1 MFNFQLKV
9 RKPLHVESFCLCK
22 RQSRANKL
30 FVSIYT
36 PFPTLS
42 YSLTDLPSLHKIKK
56 SAETAFSLHFV
67 TISSILLSP
76 IVKRC

>member
-9 RKPLHVESFCLCK
+9 RMPLHVESFCLCK

-36 PFPTLS
+36 PYPTLS

-67 TISSILLSP
+67 TISSVFLSP

>member
-9 RKPLHVESFCLCK
+9 RMPLHVESFCLCK

-36 PFPTLS
+36 PYPTLS
-42 YSLTDLPSLHKIKK
+42 DSLTDLPSLHKIKK

-67 TISSILLSP
+67 TISSVFLPP
-76 IVKRC
+76 IVKHC

>member
-9 RKPLHVESFCLCK
+9 RMPLHIESFCLCK

-30 FVSIYT
+30 FVSIYA
-36 PFPTLS
+36 PFRRFHIRLRT
-42 YSLTDLPSLHKIKK
+42 YHHYIKSK
-56 SAETAFSLHFV
+56 SQQKTAFSLHFV
-67 TISSILLSP
+67 TISSVFLSL

>member
-9 RKPLHVESFCLCK
+9 RMPLHVESFCLCK
-22 RQSRANKL
+22 RQNRANKL

-42 YSLTDLPSLHKIKK
+42 YSLTDLSSLHKIKK

-67 TISSILLSP
+67 TISPVFLSL
-76 IVKRC
+76 IVKHC

>member
-9 RKPLHVESFCLCK
+9 RMPLHVESFCLCK

-42 YSLTDLPSLHKIKK
+42 YSLTDLPSLHKNKK
-56 SAETAFSLHFV
+56 SVETVFSLHFV
-67 TISSILLSP
+67 TISSVFLSL

>member
-9 RKPLHVESFCLCK
+9 RMPLLVESFCLCK

-30 FVSIYT
+30 FVSIYA

-42 YSLTDLPSLHKIKK
+42 DSLTDLPSLHKIKK
-56 SAETAFSLHFV
+56 SAKAVFSLHFV
-67 TISSILLSP
+67 TILSVFLSP

>member
-9 RKPLHVESFCLCK
+9 CMPWHAESFCLCK
-22 RQSRANKL
+22 RQNRANKL
-30 FVSIYT
+30 FVSIYA

-42 YSLTDLPSLHKIKK
+42 YSLTDLLSLHKIKK

-67 TISSILLSP
+67 TISSVFLSST
-76 IVKRC
+76 VKYC